1 VYTQVEVSLLRA
13 KLLGDWESLEFMRDF
28 WNPEYDER
36 DILQYRRL
44 GPVWRMRESG
54 ASYKAIANQL
64 GEDTGKCCALVS
76 GKNCRPYL
84 AQMYLN
90 REVLGKPRNGWKWI
104 LERTPKPTAPYPKVV
119 EVPEKIT
126 GYHDNTDFL
135 AQFPSVPKEHPALEF
150 FGVDVEW
157 VERHKPE
164 SLIATKV
171 ICSS

>member
-1 VYTQVEVSLLRA
+1 
-13 KLLGDWESLEFMRDF
+13 
-28 WNPEYDER
+28 
-36 DILQYRRL
+36 
-44 GPVWRMRESG
+44 
-54 ASYKAIANQL
+54 
-64 GEDTGKCCALVS
+64 
-76 GKNCRPYL
+76 
-84 AQMYLN
+84 MYLN

-104 LERTPKPTAPYPKVV
+104 LERMPKPTAPYPKVV

-157 VERHKPE
+157 VERRKPE